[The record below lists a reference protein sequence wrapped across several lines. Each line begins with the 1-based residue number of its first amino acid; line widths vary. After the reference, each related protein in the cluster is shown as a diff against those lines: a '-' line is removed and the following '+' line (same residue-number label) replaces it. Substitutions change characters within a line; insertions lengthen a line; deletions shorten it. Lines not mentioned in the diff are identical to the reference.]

1 MRLDRAQSTARV
13 SRWWWLGAGAALA
26 AWIVTAFVLALPTGW
41 VHVLLVA
48 GVLAVVRAIVEGDRG
63 RPEANRGDPRRG

>member
-1 MRLDRAQSTARV
+1 MTTRE

-26 AWIVTAFVLALPTGW
+26 LWITLAFVLALRTGW

-48 GVLAVVRAIVEGDRG
+48 GVLAAVHGIVRRDAEIGGHG
-63 RPEANRGDPRRG
+63 RS